1 MKDIETFNV
10 QHLTTML
17 IFHAKVAAFL
27 AILGH
32 GSYGP
37 SFKETSL
44 YHIFTVIQLEQQ
56 QKQHFAQMIQKCS
69 LFLLCYL

>member
-10 QHLTTML
+10 RHLATML

-27 AILGH
+27 TILGH

-37 SFKETSL
+37 SFKEASF
-44 YHIFTVIQLEQQ
+44 YPMFTVFQLQQ
-56 QKQHFAQMIQKCS
+56 
-69 LFLLCYL
+69 